1 MNHSTT
7 PITLGETRRR
17 ISYDL
22 RVVEFI
28 SPAQNLVIVEHPA
41 DGRRFVHT
49 YDEVASW
56 PIVEAPEPCDC
67 VGTGRV
73 TRVAHGYLGDAP
85 RGTVQVLCAE
95 CGDDRTWCPK
105 AGA

>member
-1 MNHSTT
+1 MKNSTIT
-7 PITLGETRRR
+7 PGETRRR

-22 RVVEFI
+22 KVVEFV

-56 PIVEAPEPCDC
+56 PIVKAAPGWACPVCDD
-67 VGTGRV
+67 
-73 TRVAHGYLGDAP
+73 DA
-85 RGTVQVLCAE
+85 E
-95 CGDDRTWCPK
+95 WCPSCASEPS
-105 AGA
+105 AG